1 MRFSF
6 KNILILIA
14 TLSFILLLYFIN
26 TFIFIAE
33 VNSHSMNNTL
43 FQSDYILY
51 QSINKLEKGTIKRN
65 DILIFK
71 RNGSLI
77 IKRCIGLPGDTIE
90 IINHNSIKV
99 NDNLFSEVETVVKKK
114 TSTSGYNTE
123 RKKSDVK
130 YDKIVIPKKGF
141 YFQKSKKNL
150 DAHQFLRGSK
160 DELFSSIGQ
169 GDHYFL
175 EESKEDYVFDNNY
188 YYLVGDNRD
197 FSIDS
202 RNYGPVNE
210 KDIVG
215 KYIIKF

>member
-1 MRFSF
+1 
-6 KNILILIA
+6 
-14 TLSFILLLYFIN
+14 
-26 TFIFIAE
+26 
-33 VNSHSMNNTL
+33 MNNTL
-43 FQSDYILY
+43 LQSDYILY
-51 QSINKLEKGTIKRN
+51 QSINKLEKETIKRN

-90 IINHNSIKV
+90 IINQNSIKV